1 LIGVEQVFYAV
12 AVILYLTELK
22 CLSEEVV
29 QVGHVTHFFSKIG
42 VAVVELTAPLVV
54 GDRILVK
61 GPSTDFEQI
70 VESMQIEHKN
80 IQGAEAGQSIGLKLA
95 QQAKERDA
103 VYKKL

>member
-1 LIGVEQVFYAV
+1 MIGVEQVFYAV
-12 AVILYLTELK
+12 TVILYLTELK
-22 CLSEEVV
+22 CLSEEIV
-29 QVGHVTHFFSKIG
+29 QIGHVAHFFSKIG
-42 VAVVELTAPLVV
+42 VAVVELTAPLTV